1 MPLGAQA
8 AAPAIAVRPP
18 FLANNAHQ
26 DMGGG
31 DDLVDERRLMPA
43 PASIMTSAP
52 PVPSSSARKLKHFF
66 RRPPTRSASDP
77 PAYASVRRGAEEEG
91 MGGVGAKRR
100 ASEVAQVAPREVIIE
115 RSRMPRLP
123 SARDLIRKLT

>member
-1 MPLGAQA
+1 MMPPGPQ
-8 AAPAIAVRPP
+8 APAIAVKPP
-18 FLANNAHQ
+18 FLANAHQ
-26 DMGGG
+26 DMGDG
-31 DDLVDERRLMPA
+31 DERRLMPA
-43 PASIMTSAP
+43 PAIMTSAP
-52 PVPSSSARKLKHFF
+52 VPSSARKLKHFF

-77 PAYASVRRGAEEEG
+77 PAYASVRRGAEEG
-91 MGGVGAKRR
+91 VGVGAKRR